1 MKLISVIIPIYNVEQ
16 YLRRCVDS
24 ILNQT
29 YKKLEVIL
37 VDDGSPDKCPQIC
50 DEYESSDPRVKVIH
64 KENAG
69 QGLAR
74 NDALEIATG
83 DYVTFVDADDYIDNT
98 HIENLYTALTEN
110 NAQAVIGTHTA
121 VNHDGQTKQI
131 PLLFKE
137 GVYEGQQITDEIVLP
152 LIGADAFYPSD
163 VMVDSSTCMNL
174 YSMDI
179 IRENKLRF
187 ISERYAVAED
197 QYFNIDYFHY
207 AKRIVAVNE
216 YGYYY
221 FENIASTSR
230 KYNEKRFERT
240 LNYYH
245 TINEQVKRYGLQ
257 DRVAH
262 RADRSF
268 LMKVRV
274 NIRLIVLSDLK
285 FKDKVREIRFILN
298 NDVVATCLNNYPINS
313 YIPSM
318 RLLMKMMRSKN
329 VFAIFVLMYVREGA
343 KQSSF
348 FVGLL
353 KSIGIGR

>member
-16 YLRRCVDS
+16 YLKRCVDS
-24 ILNQT
+24 VLSQT
-29 YKKLEVIL
+29 YTQLEVIL
-37 VDDGSPDKCPQIC
+37 VDDGSPDCCGQMC
-50 DEYESSDPRVKVIH
+50 DEYKANDNRVKVIH

-74 NDALEIATG
+74 NSALEIATG
-83 DYVTFVDADDYIDNT
+83 EYVTFVDADDYIDKT
-98 HIENLYTALTEN
+98 HIENLYKALAHN

-121 VNHDGQTKQI
+121 VGCDGQIRKI

-137 GVYEGQQITDEIVLP
+137 GVYEDRQIINDIVLP
-152 LIGADAFYPSD
+152 LIGADEEYPSD
-163 VMVDSSTCMNL
+163 VMVNSSTCMNL
-174 YSMDI
+174 YEMDI
-179 IRENKLRF
+179 IRQNSLRF

-197 QYFNIDYFHY
+197 QYFNIDYFYY
-207 AKRIVAVNE
+207 ANRIVAVNE

-221 FENIASTSR
+221 YENTASTSR

-245 TINEQVKRYGLQ
+245 TINERVKRYGLES
-257 DRVAH
+257 VVEY

-268 LMKVRV
+268 LMKIRV
-274 NIRLIVLSDLK
+274 NIRLIVLSDLRFSEK
-285 FKDKVREIRFILN
+285 RKKIREILK
-298 NDVVATCLNNYPINS
+298 NDIVATCLKNYPIKS

-318 RLLMKMMRSKN
+318 RILMKMMRQKS
-329 VFAIFVLMYVREGA
+329 VLAVYLLMYIREGA
-343 KQSSF
+343 KKNGF
-348 FVGLL
+348 FVKVL

>member
-16 YLRRCVDS
+16 YLRRCIDS
-24 ILNQT
+24 VLNQT
-29 YKKLEVIL
+29 YSQLEVIL

-50 DEYESSDPRVKVIH
+50 DEYKATDSRVKVIH

-74 NDALEIATG
+74 NSALEIATG
-83 DYVTFVDADDYIDNT
+83 ELVTFVDADDYIDST
-98 HIENLYTALTEN
+98 HIENLYTALVEN

-121 VNHDGQTKQI
+121 VDQNGQTRKI
-131 PLLFKE
+131 PLLFSA
-137 GVYEGQQITDEIVLP
+137 GVYEGQQIADEIVLP
-152 LIGADAFYPSD
+152 LIGADVDYPSD

-179 IRENKLRF
+179 IRQNSLRF

-197 QYFNIDYFHY
+197 QYFNIDYFYY

-221 FENIASTSR
+221 FENTASTSR

-240 LNYYH
+240 INYYH
-245 TINEQVKRYGLQ
+245 TINEQVQRYGLE
-257 DRVAH
+257 DKVAY

-274 NIRLIVLSDLK
+274 AIRLIVLSDLK
-285 FKDKVREIRFILN
+285 FGDKMREIRFILSN
-298 NDVVATCLNNYPINS
+298 EVVTTCLKNYPIDA

-329 VFAIFVLMYVREGA
+329 VLGIYILMFVREGA
-343 KQSSF
+343 KQNRF
-348 FVGLL
+348 FVRLL
-353 KSIGIGR
+353 KLIGIGR

>member
-16 YLRRCVDS
+16 YLKRCVDS
-24 ILNQT
+24 VLSQT
-29 YKKLEVIL
+29 YTQLEVIL
-37 VDDGSPDKCPQIC
+37 VDDGSPDCCGQMC
-50 DEYESSDPRVKVIH
+50 DEYKANDNRVKVIH

-74 NDALEIATG
+74 NSALEIATG
-83 DYVTFVDADDYIDNT
+83 EYVTFVDADDYIDKT
-98 HIENLYTALTEN
+98 HIENLYKALADN

-121 VNHDGQTKQI
+121 VGCDGQKRKI

-137 GVYEGQQITDEIVLP
+137 GVYEDQQIITDIVLP
-152 LIGADAFYPSD
+152 LIGADEEYPSD
-163 VMVDSSTCMNL
+163 VMVNSSTCMNL
-174 YSMDI
+174 YEMDI
-179 IRENKLRF
+179 IRQNSLRF

-197 QYFNIDYFHY
+197 QYFNIDYFYY
-207 AKRIVAVNE
+207 ANRIVAVNE

-221 FENIASTSR
+221 YENTASTSR

-245 TINEQVKRYGLQ
+245 TINERVKRYGLES
-257 DRVAH
+257 VVEY

-268 LMKVRV
+268 LMKIRV
-274 NIRLIVLSDLK
+274 NIRLIVLSDLRFSEK
-285 FKDKVREIRFILN
+285 RKKIREILK
-298 NDVVATCLNNYPINS
+298 NDIVATCLKNYPIKS

-318 RLLMKMMRSKN
+318 RILMKMMRQKS
-329 VFAIFVLMYVREGA
+329 VLAVYLLMYIREGA
-343 KQSSF
+343 KRNGF
-348 FVGLL
+348 FVKVL